1 MGTKKTYRE
10 GFALPFALLKQGAL
24 PFFALPKTLSFEFP
38 KRL

>member
-10 GFALPFALLKQGAL
+10 GFALPFALPKQGAL
-24 PFFALPKTLSFEFP
+24 PFALPKTLSFEFP